1 MNNIEKET
9 IWDGRLRERKS
20 KSKNE
25 SIWLDRLR
33 DRVGDISYKEIDNKD
48 IVNDVYNEINL
59 LNKKFKNK

>member
-20 KSKNE
+20 KNE

-33 DRVGDISYKEIDNKD
+33 NRVGDVLYKEIDNKD

-59 LNKKFKNK
+59 LNKLSKNK